1 MTAATLH
8 PLTEKILSGKAPA
21 AVCEAAARGAVPV
34 PPEELLR
41 LRVHLARAGAGNAA
55 ELSRAALKEQP
66 AEDLVP
72 VLARPDCPAEVLDY
86 VTRERAEDEQVL
98 AAAVQNPA
106 TSDGAILDAVARA
119 GGSALE
125 QIVDNQVRLLRTP
138 DLVKAL
144 DAHPGVTGISRSRLH
159 DVKEEL
165 ARRERRRTGAPVPA
179 AGKPGAQAPGTPAGP
194 AAEEP
199 TPAPAAAP
207 SDAEALQEGD
217 AAGEPAEGAAAEAP
231 PVDEDSDVFIRIMNM
246 KVPEKVELAV
256 KGNREE
262 RAILVRDPIK
272 AVALAVLKSPKL
284 TEPEVES
291 IAAMRNVVEDVIR
304 IISENREWTKNY
316 AVIHALCKNPKTP
329 ARKAMTLMTR
339 LNNRDLKLLG
349 GDRSVSEI
357 VRNNA
362 RRFYVARTQPKVNN
376 YRKK

>member
-8 PLTEKILSGKAPA
+8 PLTEKILSGEAPA

-55 ELSRAALKEQP
+55 QLSRAALKEQP

-179 AGKPGAQAPGTPAGP
+179 VGKPGAQAPGTPAGP

>member
-179 AGKPGAQAPGTPAGP
+179 VGKPGAQAPGTPAGP

>member
-8 PLTEKILSGKAPA
+8 PLTEKILSGEAPA

-179 AGKPGAQAPGTPAGP
+179 VGKPGAQAPGTPAGP